1 MTEKLV
7 ENIADRVGELSEKL
21 ETVATQQAVTEAELK
36 IYKVIVPGAFVLILI
51 LLSVF
56 WGIERSNIGARVS
69 LALDEAGITDARSKI
84 DTASAAVSANLER
97 STDAMG
103 QIEALLG
110 QLEEG
115 EFPLVRFGTSGP
127 ENWQASSSQTTG
139 CIYQDIDLSVPLDST
154 TTVFVGVSCEKDCR
168 VFVGGTGTWYHTNSF
183 EEGVM
188 RVYLNEVIVRAS
200 SVTEMSNSDLL
211 ELANGSEVSVSWVLF
226 EDATE

>member
-7 ENIADRVGELSEKL
+7 ENVADRVGELSEKL

-69 LALDEAGITDARSKI
+69 LALDEAGITDARSEI
-84 DTASAAVSANLER
+84 DAASAAVSENLER
-97 STDAMG
+97 STEAMG
-103 QIEALLG
+103 QIESLLAR
-110 QLEEG
+110 LEEE
-115 EFPLVRFGTSGP
+115 EFPLVRFGSSGS
-127 ENWQASSSQTTG
+127 ENWQTCSSEPTG
-139 CIYQDIDLSVPLDST
+139 CIYQDIELSIPLGST
-154 TTVFVGVSCEKDCR
+154 TTVLVGASCEKNCR
-168 VFVGGTGTWYHTNSF
+168 VFVGGTGTWYHTDSF

-200 SVTEMSNSDLL
+200 SVTELSNSDLL
-211 ELANGSEVSVSWVLF
+211 ELANESEVSVSWVLF